1 MPNPE
6 PAEIETLKERAEQA
20 LAARQRPVFVEFSGS
35 PKSGK
40 STCIDAVSHFFR
52 RTGYSVL
59 APAEGASKRTPYF
72 LRSDLV
78 AFNTW
83 SATYALTHV
92 LEGIYQSDKYDLA
105 ILDRG
110 LFDALSWFEFLKME
124 GKISK
129 QDAAKVQD
137 FIRINKWRSVIDAVF
152 IFTTDPG
159 TSMSRENTN
168 TLIDRPGSTMN
179 LETLEKLKQSVA
191 TARTSF
197 AHEFKNIIDI
207 DTSDQAD
214 TSPKSTAA
222 LVTDHIIN
230 LFSAKQLQ

>member
-6 PAEIETLKERAEQA
+6 PAEIENLKERAEQA

-124 GKISK
+124 DKISK
-129 QDAAKVQD
+129 EDATKVQD